1 MKLFSI
7 SEHLHKKRVKKHSV
21 SKKPHTSRRAEYLL
35 NDKTPFDVTE
45 GFRNLKAALSVSVP
59 KKSHGVSIMAT
70 SAYPEDGK
78 TTVTVNLAL
87 MFAVSNA
94 KVVLVDADIRKGRVA
109 KYFKRK
115 SAPGLSDCLSGQVTL
130 DEVIHNSHIN
140 DNLSYITCGTH
151 SPRPYELLESE
162 EMRSLMEELKLRFD
176 YVIID
181 TPPVLLISDA
191 LALAPMTDGAV
202 LVCRHQVSFVSDIS
216 RALNQLKFAKANV
229 LGVIVNDYKAPP
241 RKKYGYGYGYKKYYY
256 YSYGYTYGSTNPEDT
271 DEGPIKPVVMASKPI
286 APAEKAVK
294 KVIEEKTVAQAETPK
309 TAEKKPA
316 EAQPV
321 NSAPV
326 ENPEMKTE
334 EKKDVAKKP
343 ATKTTTKIPVE
354 KTEEIKTVEQTPVAE
369 ERATE
374 AKPIVK
380 KVVVKK
386 VVKKVVKP
394 SNDNQ

>member
-7 SEHLHKKRVKKHSV
+7 SEHIHKKRVKKHSV
-21 SKKPHTSRRAEYLL
+21 SKKPHVSRRAEYLL

-59 KKSHGVSIMAT
+59 KQSHGVSIMAT

-115 SAPGLSDCLSGQVTL
+115 SAPGLSDCLSGQATL

-140 DNLSYITCGTH
+140 ENLSYITCGTH

-162 EMRSLMEELKLRFD
+162 EMRNLMEELKLRYD

-216 RALNQLKFAKANV
+216 RALSQLQFAKANV
-229 LGVIVNDYKAPP
+229 LGVVVNDYKAPP

-256 YSYGYTYGSTNPEDT
+256 YSYGYSYGSTNPEDT
-271 DEGPIKPVVMASKPI
+271 DDGPIKPVVMASKPV
-286 APAEKAVK
+286 APAEKMAAKAVEGK
-294 KVIEEKTVAQAETPK
+294 PAEKVEKQKAVEVKPAEVPVEKAPEEKTVEEK
-309 TAEKKPA
+309 TVTKTTTRVAKPA
-316 EAQPV
+316 EAPKV
-321 NSAPV
+321 ATENSVSAEAAP
-326 ENPEMKTE
+326 
-334 EKKDVAKKP
+334 A
-343 ATKTTTKIPVE
+343 
-354 KTEEIKTVEQTPVAE
+354 
-369 ERATE
+369 E

-394 SNDNQ
+394 SDNNQ